1 MNEQALRHKIKKELI
16 IKIFIVLFKNK
27 PPEKGYLTEF
37 CEVKKPRM
45 VDGVAMIITLHN
57 QNGRGEITFLG
68 KDISFMNS
76 ASVHIW
82 KASLSKKSWLQHI

>member
-1 MNEQALRHKIKKELI
+1 
-16 IKIFIVLFKNK
+16 
-27 PPEKGYLTEF
+27 
-37 CEVKKPRM
+37 M

-68 KDISFMNS
+68 KDISFMNP